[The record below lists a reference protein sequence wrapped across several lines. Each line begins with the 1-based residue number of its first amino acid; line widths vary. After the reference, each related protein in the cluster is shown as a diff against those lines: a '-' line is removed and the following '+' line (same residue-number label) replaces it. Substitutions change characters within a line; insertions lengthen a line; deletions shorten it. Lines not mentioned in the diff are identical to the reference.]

1 MINEINDVEE
11 AVIGALLIDNRSQ
24 QAFMPLVRVEQFTGH
39 INQTIVST
47 VLDMAQKH
55 LKIDTITLSVELAK
69 RHDNEK
75 YNWAYTLIGI
85 TAKVASTA
93 HTEYHI
99 HLLNEEAS
107 KRRLKTAANLAAQ
120 KAQEWSGTAQDFY
133 NSTVEELNN
142 ALLLITGNSDVTMEA
157 AAADT
162 IEQIE
167 KVMNGQEVGV
177 KSSLNDLNEIF
188 GSYRAGNLYVFGAR
202 PGTGKTVFA
211 ISEALHAARY
221 HKRVRVV
228 STEMTAM
235 ELMVRI
241 ISNYMEINGYRLR
254 TGQISEAELTEV
266 KKNVAYIEKLP
277 LVVDESTR
285 LNDILLNAKAD
296 YNRYGCDLLIV
307 DYLQRIGHTAKNRT
321 RDDEVGQIA
330 KAFKDLAKELKIP
343 VILLSQ
349 LNRDSE
355 KRGNKRPTL
364 ADLRESGN
372 IEQEADMAALLF
384 RPEHH
389 RIDQWE
395 TGESCTNE
403 AEIDIAKHRHGSTGR
418 IRCGFYGE
426 FSKFVNLTEKRL
438 RDLGQQNNDLPY

>member
-1 MINEINDVEE
+1 MTNEINDVEE

-39 INQTIVST
+39 VNQTIVLT

-69 RHDNEK
+69 RHDNET
-75 YNWAYTLIGI
+75 YNWAYTLTGI

-107 KRRLKTAANLAAQ
+107 KRRLKTASNLAAQ
-120 KAQEWSGTAQDFY
+120 KAQDWQGTAQDFY
-133 NSTVEELNN
+133 NSAVEELNN

-167 KVMNGQEVGV
+167 KVMSGQEVGV
-177 KSSLNDLNEIF
+177 RSSLNDLNEIF

-211 ISEALHAARY
+211 ISEALHAARHY
-221 HKRVRVV
+221 KRVRIV

-241 ISNYMEINGYRLR
+241 ISNYIEINGYRLR

-389 RIDQWE
+389 RIEQWE

-418 IRCGFYGE
+418 IRRGFYGGG
-426 FSKFVNLTEKRL
+426 R
-438 RDLGQQNNDLPY
+438 